1 MFSTLKQGDA
11 LYVIEQQD
19 HLVVRQGAITN
30 ITPTYNGGL
39 DVKVKID
46 NQEYQFQQLPFNQVS
61 AKYGQTTVVD
71 SKDSLVSEVTKL
83 KEHSDNILNNL
94 PYHEQMSKDCDNILR
109 RMNPTYDKEQKRDE
123 EIQLMKQQMSVM
135 AQSITNI
142 EQLLKK

>member
-30 ITPTYNGGL
+30 ISPTFNGGL

-46 NQEYQFQQLPFNQVS
+46 DQEYQFQQLPFNQVS

-94 PYHEQMSKDCDNILR
+94 PYHKQMSKDCDSILR
-109 RMNPTYDKEQKRDE
+109 RMNPSYDKEQKRDE
-123 EIQLMKQQMSVM
+123 EIQLMKEQMSVM